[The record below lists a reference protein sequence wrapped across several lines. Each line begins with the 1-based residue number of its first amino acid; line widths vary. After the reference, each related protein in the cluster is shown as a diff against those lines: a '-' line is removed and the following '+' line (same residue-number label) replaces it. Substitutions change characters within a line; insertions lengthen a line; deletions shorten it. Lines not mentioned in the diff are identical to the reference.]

1 MPSNPILICARDS
14 GLTEE
19 LETALSDAGYPIST
33 VRSPADAVA
42 AMRSRPYDLIVAEGF
57 AASGAISALRNSGS
71 NGVVPVVV
79 VAPAND
85 VEARIAFLEAGAD
98 DVIVGGFAPSELE
111 GRVMAQ
117 LIRAGR
123 VQPASGSGSGAAQL
137 IAFFSPKGGVGTTT
151 LAVNTAVLLAGGG
164 GSAPRGGRNAEPADV
179 TSRVLL
185 VDLDLQF
192 GQVATHLNLS
202 PRYGIDGFAA
212 DEPAMDDAE
221 VAEMYLTP
229 HSSGIK
235 ILAAPARPEADFR
248 ISVEHLDRMLERIR
262 PAFDHI
268 VFDLGSRLDPRT
280 VWILEQSDA
289 HVFVLFPEI
298 AALRAMSL
306 LMSFLAETTPLRSR
320 SAIVVNHVFPKELLK
335 TRDVENLLRTKPA
348 AEVPYTEVEMI
359 RSVNEGIPLVIGR
372 PTSPAADAIRRI
384 AQAVIGIEHQP
395 ITAPR
400 KQERRGI
407 FGRR

>member
-14 GLTEE
+14 GLTEQ
-19 LETALSDAGYPIST
+19 LETALSDAGYPTST

-42 AMRSRPYDLIVAEGF
+42 AMRSRPYDLIVAEGL

-117 LIRAGR
+117 LIRAGS
-123 VQPASGSGSGAAQL
+123 VQPASGSGRGTAEL

-164 GSAPRGGRNAEPADV
+164 VSPTRGTRAPQPASV

-185 VDLDLQF
+185 IDLDLQF
-192 GQVATHLNLS
+192 GQVATHLNLT

-212 DEPAMDDAE
+212 DEPALDDLE
-221 VAEMYLTP
+221 LAEMYLTP
-229 HSSGIK
+229 HGSGIK
-235 ILAAPARPEADFR
+235 VLAAPARPEADFR
-248 ISVEHLDRMLERIR
+248 ITVEHLDRMLEVLR

-268 VFDLGSRLDPRT
+268 VLDLGSRLDSRT
-280 VWILEQSDA
+280 VWALEQSSA

-306 LMSFLAETTPLRSR
+306 LMNFLTETTPLRAR
-320 SAIVVNHVFPKELLK
+320 NAIVVNHVFPKELLR

-372 PTSPAADAIRRI
+372 PASPAAEAMRRI
-384 AQAVIGIEHQP
+384 AEAVVGIEHQP
-395 ITAPR
+395 LASP
-400 KQERRGI
+400 KKPRRGI